1 MTTRS
6 KSTGRG
12 TMHAHVARLSALV
25 AGAFAALPAVL
36 VLDVPAASARAITR
50 VPYGR
55 AVPLKVVGGQGT
67 DVLLVAAI
75 LAVTALLI
83 GGLSW
88 ATATGRRPRP
98 SGRSAARSRAR
109 GAELA
114 RGKQTRAR

>member
-6 KSTGRG
+6 KSTGRE
-12 TMHAHVARLSALV
+12 TTHAHAARLGTLV
-25 AGAFAALPAVL
+25 AGALAALPAVL

-67 DVLLVAAI
+67 DVLLLAAI

-83 GGLSW
+83 GGLVW
-88 ATATGRRPRP
+88 ATATGRSPRP
-98 SGRSAARSRAR
+98 TARSAARSRAR

-114 RGKQTRAR
+114 RGRQSRAR